1 MARCASI
8 LTLATANLDNLGDYS
23 ITQAKLTALGKKTTA
38 YEKTCPKPR
47 QNVATKSAATKA
59 LPGLFEKARKILNTR
74 IDKLMVPFKRALR
87 TFSTSTGPPGKL
99 WINGPPRRKKISLQ
113 RSARPWHH
121 IGKQSGVSLAEKF
134 IHKGNAPRGAF
145 PFFVLG
151 ARTRVAPQATCPI
164 NSRKRRGTIPAR

>member
-23 ITQAKLTALGKKTTA
+23 ITQAKFTALGKKTTA

-74 IDKLMVPFKRALR
+74 IDKLMVPFKTSAPDFFNEYRTARKIVDQRA
-87 TFSTSTGPPGKL
+87 TQAQKNQPATQCPP
-99 WINGPPRRKKISLQ
+99 
-113 RSARPWHH
+113 
-121 IGKQSGVSLAEKF
+121 LAP
-134 IHKGNAPRGAF
+134 HR
-145 PFFVLG
+145 
-151 ARTRVAPQATCPI
+151 
-164 NSRKRRGTIPAR
+164 